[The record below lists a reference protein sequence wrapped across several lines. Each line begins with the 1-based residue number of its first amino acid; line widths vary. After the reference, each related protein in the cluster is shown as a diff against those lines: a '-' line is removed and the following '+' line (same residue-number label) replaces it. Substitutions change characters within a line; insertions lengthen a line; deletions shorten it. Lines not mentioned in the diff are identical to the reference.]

1 MLRFILFTALYM
13 FGTWYAVAFIGGP
26 SQVALYWPSAGLGYA
41 AVLRYGWRGAS
52 FIPVAVI
59 VSHLLFAPVP
69 ATFLPFSAL
78 SNWLG
83 ALAGAYVVHLSR
95 IPPRVSIASGFM
107 MLRGAVAM
115 VLVSAIIG
123 ISGLLY
129 SKMISVSD
137 IWPASFKWGV
147 GNLLGIICITPS
159 MLLLAAPASNNPDMP
174 RDDDY
179 SSIRE
184 KAPWLM
190 VLLLSFLI
198 VYLGGLRNS
207 VYALGM
213 VALPMSLLL
222 WSALRFQPLWT
233 ALGTCAT
240 VLFLTSLTGLGLA
253 GFKPPDTTLDSALL
267 LGFMCLVGTLPLVLV
282 ASINEQRIATRKVL
296 RRATTDA
303 STNLPNRAAFE
314 EAVQLALAGKGQGSA
329 LAYLD
334 LDHFT
339 LINDTASHAAGD
351 ALIHGIG
358 SLLKARLRAG
368 DQVFRIGGDEFAL
381 LLSGDAQ
388 TMELRL
394 QHLQRAVENY
404 RVGWQN
410 HVLNITV
417 SIGLVNFKA
426 GEIDYAR
433 LLSLADAACFT
444 AKELGGNRVVLAS
457 LEPGEMH
464 ERTQA
469 MHWALRIREAIDGN
483 LFEIDCQ
490 SIAPLHDHA
499 VSAPGV
505 VPPAPDARPH
515 ASEGRHFEVLL
526 RMRDPRT
533 GERLPPD
540 HFIPAAERFQ
550 LGVALDRHVVNLTL
564 GWLESRPEA
573 AAQVHT
579 CAINLTAASLVDEG
593 FGIFLYHRVRNSRL
607 PAYKLC
613 FEVTETSAVRD
624 LARAQGL
631 IAKMRSLGCAFAL
644 DDFGTG
650 FCSFNYL
657 RSLDVDYFKIDGS
670 FVRDLE
676 SSPLSTA
683 VIRSITDIAHV
694 LNKQT
699 VAEHTENDAILTAL
713 RDLGVDYAQGF
724 GIHRPEPIEQYF
736 ASIPSISL
744 AAASA
749 R

>member
-13 FGTWYAVAFIGGP
+13 LGTWYAVAFIGGP

-41 AVLRYGWRGAS
+41 VALRYGWRATG

-59 VSHLLFAPVP
+59 ASHLLFAPVP
-69 ATFLPFSAL
+69 ASFLPFSAA

-83 ALAGAYVVHLSR
+83 ALAGAWIVHRSPV
-95 IPPRVSIASGFM
+95 PPRVSVASGFT
-107 MLRGAVAM
+107 MLRGALAM
-115 VLVSAIIG
+115 VLVSAAIG
-123 ISGLLY
+123 SVGLVT
-129 SKMISVSD
+129 SHMISLSAL
-137 IWPASFKWGV
+137 WPAAFKWAM
-147 GNLLGIICITPS
+147 GNLLGIICVTPT
-159 MLLLAAPASNNPDMP
+159 MLLLAAPLSTNPDMP
-174 RDDDY
+174 RDDEY
-179 SSIRE
+179 TSIKE
-184 KAPWLM
+184 KGPWLV
-190 VLLLSFLI
+190 VLLLSFGI

-222 WSALRFQPLWT
+222 WSALRFQPMWT
-233 ALGTCAT
+233 MAGTSIT

-253 GFKPPDTTLDSALL
+253 GFKPPANTLDSALL
-267 LGFMCLVGTLPLVLV
+267 LGFMSLVGTLPLVLV

-303 STNLPNRAAFE
+303 ATNLPNRAAFE
-314 EAVQLALAGKGQGSA
+314 EAVQLALAGKSEGSA

-381 LLSGDAQ
+381 LLSGDVD

-404 RVGWQN
+404 RVGWKN

-426 GEIDYAR
+426 GEIEYAR

-490 SIAPLHDHA
+490 SIAPLHDHSVGA
-499 VSAPGV
+499 SGV
-505 VPPAPDARPH
+505 VPPAPLTRPY

-533 GERLPPD
+533 GERLAPD
-540 HFIPAAERFQ
+540 YFIPAAERFQ

-564 GWLESRPEA
+564 GWLESRPDA

-593 FGIFLYHRVRNSRL
+593 FGLFLYHRVRNSRL

-631 IAKMRSLGCAFAL
+631 ITKMRSLGCAFSL

-676 SSPLSTA
+676 SSSLSTA
-683 VIRSITDIAHV
+683 VIRAITDIAHV

-699 VAEHTENDAILTAL
+699 IAEHTENDAIFKQL
-713 RDLGVDYAQGF
+713 RELGVDYAQGF

-736 ASIPSISL
+736 ASVPSIAT
-744 AAASA
+744 AAT
-749 R
+749 

>member
-1 MLRFILFTALYM
+1 MLRFILLTAAYM
-13 FGTWYAVAFIGGP
+13 AATWYAVAFIGGP
-26 SQVALYWPSAGLGYA
+26 NQVALYWPAAGIGYA
-41 AVLRYGWRGAS
+41 AILRWGWRWVG
-52 FIPVAVI
+52 FIPVAVLL
-59 VSHLLFAPVP
+59 SHLLFAPVP
-69 ATFLPFSAL
+69 YAFLPFSAL
-78 SNWLG
+78 SNVLG
-83 ALAGAYVVHLSR
+83 ALAGAWLVQRSKVL
-95 IPPRVSIASGFM
+95 PRLTVSSGFI

-115 VLVSAIIG
+115 VAVSAAIG
-123 ISGLLY
+123 VWGLHFSGMIGPGEVTGALL
-129 SKMISVSD
+129 
-137 IWPASFKWGV
+137 KWSM
-147 GNLLGIICITPS
+147 GNLLGIVCLTPTL
-159 MLLLAAPASNNPDMP
+159 LLLAAPRSNNPDVP
-174 RDDDY
+174 READY
-179 SSIRE
+179 SSINE
-184 KAPWLM
+184 TLAWLFL
-190 VLLLSFLI
+190 LLLSFVL

-207 VYALGM
+207 LYALGM

-222 WSALRFQPLWT
+222 WSALRFHPLWT
-233 ALGTCAT
+233 TAGTCVA
-240 VLFLTSLTGLGLA
+240 VLFLTTLTGLGMA
-253 GFKPPDTTLDSALL
+253 GFRAPENTLDDSLL
-267 LGFMCLVGTLPLVLV
+267 LGFMSLFGTLPLVLV
-282 ASINEQRIATRKVL
+282 ASINEQRMATRKVL

-303 STNLPNRAAFE
+303 ATNLPNRAAFE
-314 EAVQLALAGKGQGSA
+314 EAVHKALAGQSEGRA

-358 SLLKARLRAG
+358 SLLKARLRSG

-381 LLSGDAQ
+381 LLSGEAE

-410 HVLNITV
+410 HVLNITT
-417 SIGLVNFKA
+417 SIGLVNFQP

-444 AKELGGNRVVLAS
+444 AKELGGNRVILAS
-457 LEPGEMH
+457 LQPGELH
-464 ERTQA
+464 ERAQA
-469 MHWALRIREAIDGN
+469 MHWALRIREALDAN

-490 SIAPLHDHA
+490 SIAPLHEHA
-499 VSAPGV
+499 V
-505 VPPAPDARPH
+505 
-515 ASEGRHFEVLL
+515 EGRHFEVLL
-526 RMRDPRT
+526 RMRDPHT
-533 GERLPPD
+533 GERMAPD
-540 HFIPAAERFQ
+540 RFIPAAERFQ

-564 GWLESRPEA
+564 GWLEARPDA

-579 CAINLTAASLVDEG
+579 CASNLTAASLVDEG
-593 FGIFLYHRVRNSRL
+593 FGVFLYHRVRNSRL

-631 IAKMRSLGCAFAL
+631 IQKMRSLGCAFAL

-676 SSPLSTA
+676 SSSLSMA

-699 VAEHTENDAILTAL
+699 IAEHTENDAIFASL
-713 RDLGVDYAQGF
+713 RELGVDFAQGF
-724 GIHRPEPIEQYF
+724 GIHKPEPIEAYF
-736 ASIPSISL
+736 ASVPVLS
-744 AAASA
+744 AAT

>member
-1 MLRFILFTALYM
+1 MLRFILLTGLYM
-13 FGTWYAVAFIGGP
+13 LGTWYADAFIGGP
-26 SQVALYWPSAGLGYA
+26 AKVTLFWPAAGVAFA
-41 AVLRYGWRGAS
+41 AVLRYGWRWS
-52 FIPVAVI
+52 LFIPLAVLLA
-59 VSHLLFAPVP
+59 HLIYIPVP
-69 ATFLPFSAL
+69 ISFLPFSVM
-78 SNWLG
+78 SNFLG
-83 ALAGAYVVHLSR
+83 ALVGAWVVQRSGVSPR
-95 IPPRVSIASGFM
+95 ISMSSGFGM
-107 MLRGAVAM
+107 FRGGLAM
-115 VLVSAIIG
+115 VTVSAAIG
-123 ISGLLY
+123 TAGLVISGMVPWSGL
-129 SKMISVSD
+129 
-137 IWPASFKWGV
+137 WPAWLKWSMGD
-147 GNLLGIICITPS
+147 LLGIVCIAPT
-159 MLLLAAPASNNPDMP
+159 MLLLAAPVSGNPDVP
-174 RDDDY
+174 KARDY
-179 SSIRE
+179 SSLNE
-184 KAPWLM
+184 KLAWTGALA
-190 VLLLSFLI
+190 LSFGF
-198 VYLGGLRNS
+198 VYWGGLQNS

-222 WSALRFQPLWT
+222 WSALRFQPVWT
-233 ALGTCAT
+233 TLGTCVA
-240 VLFLTSLTGLGLA
+240 VLFLTTLTGLGLA
-253 GFKPPDTTLDSALL
+253 GFKPPVGSLDSALL
-267 LGFMCLVGTLPLVLV
+267 LGFMTLFAILPLVLV
-282 ASINEQRIATRKVL
+282 AAVNEQRMATRKVL

-303 STNLPNRAAFE
+303 ATNLPNRAAFE
-314 EAVQLALAGKGQGSA
+314 EAVQRALQGEGGGNA

-381 LLSGDAQ
+381 LLAGEPE

-417 SIGLVNFKA
+417 SIGLVIFKP
-426 GEIDYAR
+426 GQIEYAR

-444 AKELGGNRVVLAS
+444 AKELGGNRVMLAS

-469 MHWALRIREAIDGN
+469 MRWALRIREAIDRN
-483 LFEIDCQ
+483 LFELDCQ
-490 SIAPLHDHA
+490 SIAPLQIPN
-499 VSAPGV
+499 VTPGLL
-505 VPPAPDARPH
+505 PPATLIHPNT
-515 ASEGRHFEVLL
+515 SEGRHFEVLL
-526 RMRDPRT
+526 RMRDPQT
-533 GERLPPD
+533 GERLAPD

-564 GWLESRPEA
+564 GWLEARPEA
-573 AAQVHT
+573 AAEVHT
-579 CAINLTAASLVDEG
+579 CAINLTAASLVDEA
-593 FGIFLYHRVRNSRL
+593 FGQFLYQRVRNSRL
-607 PAYKLC
+607 PAFKLC

-624 LARAQGL
+624 LDRAQQL
-631 IAKMRSLGCAFAL
+631 ITKMRSLGCAFAL

-676 SSPLSTA
+676 SSTLSMA

-699 VAEHTENDAILTAL
+699 IAEHTENDAIFAAL
-713 RDLGVDYAQGF
+713 RELGVDYAQGF

-736 ASIPSISL
+736 ASVPALL
-744 AAASA
+744 AS